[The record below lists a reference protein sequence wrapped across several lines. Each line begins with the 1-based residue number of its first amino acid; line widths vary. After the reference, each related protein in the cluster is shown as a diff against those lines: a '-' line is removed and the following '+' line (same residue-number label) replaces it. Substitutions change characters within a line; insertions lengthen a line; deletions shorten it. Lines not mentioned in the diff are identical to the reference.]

1 VVGKGKSQGDGCQV
15 DSWRSVTVA
24 KCIYDDE
31 RMIIFIYFR
40 MLNARTEIFEIP
52 EFKPESVSNDTG
64 DKAVRSSSFS
74 SWWLT
79 TVLTR

>member
-15 DSWRSVTVA
+15 DSVTVV

-52 EFKPESVSNDTG
+52 EFKPESISNDTVG
-64 DKAVRSSSFS
+64 SETSVALDSLCF
-74 SWWLT
+74 
-79 TVLTR
+79 